1 MVAEMSPCGA
11 KGYRQKSNALLAVQK
26 CILKKSL
33 IRVTFGLILLFK
45 RNYILLYAFFNSL
58 TIAVSTQDLPQKVYK
73 NLI

>member
-1 MVAEMSPCGA
+1 MSPCGA
-11 KGYRQKSNALLAVQK
+11 KGYRQKA
-26 CILKKSL
+26 ILYWQRKNEVKQKSL

-73 NLI
+73 I

>member
-1 MVAEMSPCGA
+1 MSPCGA
-11 KGYRQKSNALLAVQK
+11 KDIGKKAILYWQCKNAVKQ
-26 CILKKSL
+26 KSL

-58 TIAVSTQDLPQKVYK
+58 TIADSTQDLPQKVYK

>member
-1 MVAEMSPCGA
+1 MSPCGA
-11 KGYRQKSNALLAVQK
+11 KGSRQKSNTLLAVQNAVK
-26 CILKKSL
+26 QKIL

-58 TIAVSTQDLPQKVYK
+58 TIVDSTQDLPKKIYK